1 MGWHNKMVFKRS
13 LLRILRD
20 TDGATA
26 VEYGL
31 LVSLMILAIMVTV
44 TGFATE
50 VSIMWNN
57 ISTTLDN
64 AIN

>member
-1 MGWHNKMVFKRS
+1 MGWQYKMVFKRY
-13 LLRILRD
+13 LLRILRNM
-20 TDGATA
+20 DGATA

-31 LVSLMILAIMVTV
+31 LVSLMIMAIMVTV

-50 VSIMWNN
+50 VSTMWNN